1 MIKVNKGRVELNGG
15 EAEIVAETM
24 CLLKVLVKNA
34 LIPTWG
40 SKENAKEKLNE
51 MVEEVFE
58 NIEEED

>member
-1 MIKVNKGRVELNGG
+1 MIKVNKCRVELNGQ
-15 EAEIVAETM
+15 EATIVAETM

-40 SKENAKEKLNE
+40 SKEKAKEKLNE
-51 MVEEVFE
+51 MVEEVFG